1 MKRSTY
7 SLPVGSTLMQGKYRI
22 VAVLGQG
29 GFGITYKGEH
39 TMLGTTVAIKE
50 FFMKGACERDE
61 NSTHVTTSQSNSELA
76 SRFRTKFLKE
86 AKTLAALKHPN
97 IIRVFDVF
105 EDNGTAYYVM
115 DYIEGNNL
123 SDIVEGKGRLSEPL
137 ALKYIRQVA
146 NALDYLHQKKL
157 LHLDVKPA
165 NILLDKNT
173 GNAIL
178 IDFGVSKQYDQDG
191 QQTST
196 TPPAISKGYS
206 PVEQYAQGSNVKTFS
221 PATDIYSLAATLY
234 KLVTGNTPPES
245 NLLLNED
252 EQLPPYPSNVSET
265 TRNAIA
271 ECLQTR
277 KKRPQSI
284 SEFLQLLDSE
294 PISNIDTPE
303 EEDTILKSQYKKSQE
318 VLTTPIKTNKDNL
331 NTVLKIGAVIAFV
344 VIICVLFNKCGGSSS
359 NDSSDED
366 LDSIAYEDVDT
377 VAVAW
382 DDSTASYEDVFT
394 DDTDNDVSYVTP
406 KQQSSDE
413 ITKGSENYES
423 GAKFVGTFK
432 NGVRLKGTFT
442 WADGDRFEGD
452 FKDGK
457 ISNGVYYYK
466 DGDKFSGSFDSNE
479 KMENGVYYYKNG
491 NKFSGSF
498 DSNGKKKNGT
508 FYWTDG
514 DRFEGD
520 FKNDKLSSGIYY
532 YKNGNKFS
540 GSFDSNE
547 KKSLGVTYWPD
558 GDRYE
563 GEFLNDAM
571 HGSGI
576 YYWAKG
582 DRYEGDWKN
591 DKRDGYGIQYNAD
604 GSVWFKGQWKNGD
617 PVR

>member
-146 NALDYLHQKKL
+146 NALNYLHQKKL

-318 VLTTPIKTNKDNL
+318 VLTTPIKTKKDNL
-331 NTVLKIGAVIAFV
+331 NTVFIIGAVIAFV
-344 VIICVLFNKCGGSSS
+344 VIISLLFNKCGGSSS

-366 LDSIAYEDVDT
+366 LDSVVYEPVDT
-377 VAVAW
+377 TAVAW
-382 DDSTASYEDVFT
+382 DDSTASYEDIYT
-394 DDTDNDVSYVTP
+394 DDTDNDVSYVSP
-406 KQQSSDE
+406 KNQSNDE
-413 ITKGSENYES
+413 ITKGSENYEGGS
-423 GAKFVGTFK
+423 KFVGTFK

-457 ISNGVYYYK
+457 MSNGVYYYKTGNKFSGSFDSNEERENGTFYWPDGDRFEGDFKNGKISNGVYYYK
-466 DGDKFSGSFDSNE
+466 TGDKFSGSFDSNE
-479 KMENGVYYYKNG
+479 KRSYGVYYY
-491 NKFSGSF
+491 
-498 DSNGKKKNGT
+498 T
-508 FYWTDG
+508 
-514 DRFEGD
+514 
-520 FKNDKLSSGIYY
+520 
-532 YKNGNKFS
+532 
-540 GSFDSNE
+540 
-547 KKSLGVTYWPD
+547 D

-563 GEFLNDAM
+563 GHFNSNGLK
-571 HGSGI
+571 HGSGT
-576 YYWAKG
+576 YYWKEG
-582 DRYEGDWKN
+582 DKYEGSWEN
-591 DKRDGYGIQYNAD
+591 DKQNGYGVHYNAD
-604 GSVWFKGQWKNGD
+604 GSVWFKGQWNNGN

>member
-1 MKRSTY
+1 MKKSTY

-137 ALKYIRQVA
+137 ALKYIRQIA

-318 VLTTPIKTNKDNL
+318 VLTTPIKTKKDNL
-331 NTVLKIGAVIAFV
+331 NTVFIIGAVIVFV
-344 VIICVLFNKCGGSSS
+344 VIIGLLFNKCGGSSS

-366 LDSIAYEDVDT
+366 LDSVVYEPPVDT
-377 VAVAW
+377 TAVAW
-382 DDSTASYEDVFT
+382 DDSTASYEDIYT
-394 DDTDNDVSYVTP
+394 DDTDNDVSYVSP
-406 KQQSSDE
+406 KNQSNDE
-413 ITKGSENYES
+413 ITKGSENYEGGS
-423 GAKFVGTFK
+423 KFVGTFK

-442 WADGDRFEGD
+442 WANGNRFEGD

-457 ISNGVYYYK
+457 LSNGTMYYAG
-466 DGDKFSGSFDSNE
+466 GDRFSGSFNSNE
-479 KMENGVYYYKNG
+479 ERTYGVYYW
-491 NKFSGSF
+491 S
-498 DSNGKKKNGT
+498 
-508 FYWTDG
+508 
-514 DRFEGD
+514 
-520 FKNDKLSSGIYY
+520 
-532 YKNGNKFS
+532 
-540 GSFDSNE
+540 
-547 KKSLGVTYWPD
+547 D

-563 GEFLNDAM
+563 GEFLNGAM
-571 HGSGI
+571 HGSGT
-576 YYWAKG
+576 YYWENG
-582 DRYEGDWKN
+582 ERYEGNWKN
-591 DKRDGYGIQYNAD
+591 DKRDGHGVHYNAD

>member
-1 MKRSTY
+1 MKKSTY

-146 NALDYLHQKKL
+146 NALNYLHQKKL

-318 VLTTPIKTNKDNL
+318 VLTTPIKTKKDNL
-331 NTVLKIGAVIAFV
+331 NTVFIIGAVIVFV
-344 VIICVLFNKCGGSSS
+344 VIIGLLFNKCGGSSS

-366 LDSIAYEDVDT
+366 LDSVVYEPPVDT
-377 VAVAW
+377 TAVAW
-382 DDSTASYEDVFT
+382 DDSTASYEDIYT
-394 DDTDNDVSYVTP
+394 DDTDNDVSYVSP
-406 KQQSSDE
+406 KNQSNDE
-413 ITKGSENYES
+413 ITKGSENYEGGS
-423 GAKFVGTFK
+423 KFVGTFK
-432 NGVRLKGTFT
+432 NGVRLKGTYT
-442 WADGDRFEGD
+442 WANGNRFEGD

-457 ISNGVYYYK
+457 LSQGTLYYADGERFSGNFNSNEERTYGVYYYT
-466 DGDKFSGSFDSNE
+466 N
-479 KMENGVYYYKNG
+479 
-491 NKFSGSF
+491 
-498 DSNGKKKNGT
+498 
-508 FYWTDG
+508 
-514 DRFEGD
+514 
-520 FKNDKLSSGIYY
+520 
-532 YKNGNKFS
+532 
-540 GSFDSNE
+540 
-547 KKSLGVTYWPD
+547 

-563 GEFLNDAM
+563 GNFNSNGLK
-571 HGSGI
+571 HGSGT
-576 YYWAKG
+576 YYWKDG
-582 DRYEGDWKN
+582 DKYEGSWEN
-591 DKRDGYGIQYNAD
+591 DKQNGYGVHYNAD
-604 GSVWFKGQWKNGD
+604 GSVWFKGQWNNGD

>member
-146 NALDYLHQKKL
+146 NALNYLHQKKL

-318 VLTTPIKTNKDNL
+318 VLTTPIKTKKDNL
-331 NTVLKIGAVIAFV
+331 NTVFIIGAVIVFV
-344 VIICVLFNKCGGSSS
+344 VIIGLLFNKCGGSSS

-366 LDSIAYEDVDT
+366 LDSVVYEPPVDT
-377 VAVAW
+377 TAVAW
-382 DDSTASYEDVFT
+382 DDSTASYEDIYT
-394 DDTDNDVSYVTP
+394 DDTDNDVSYVAP

-413 ITKGSENYES
+413 ITKGSENYEGGS
-423 GAKFVGTFK
+423 KFVGTFK
-432 NGVRLKGTFT
+432 NGVRLKGTYT
-442 WADGDRFEGD
+442 WANGNRFEGD

-457 ISNGVYYYK
+457 LSQGTLYFADGERFSGNFNSNEERTYGVYYYTN
-466 DGDKFSGSFDSNE
+466 GDRYE
-479 KMENGVYYYKNG
+479 G
-491 NKFSGSF
+491 NFN
-498 DSNGKKKNGT
+498 SNGLKHGSGT
-508 FYWTDG
+508 YYW
-514 DRFEGD
+514 
-520 FKNDKLSSGIYY
+520 K
-532 YKNGNKFS
+532 
-540 GSFDSNE
+540 
-547 KKSLGVTYWPD
+547 D

-563 GEFLNDAM
+563 GNWE
-571 HGSGI
+571 
-576 YYWAKG
+576 
-582 DRYEGDWKN
+582 N
-591 DKRDGYGIQYNAD
+591 DKQNGYGVHYNAD
-604 GSVWFKGQWKNGD
+604 GSVWFKGQWNNGD

>member
-146 NALDYLHQKKL
+146 NALNYLHQKKL

-252 EQLPPYPSNVSET
+252 EQLPPYPSNVSEV

-318 VLTTPIKTNKDNL
+318 VLTTPIKTKKDNL
-331 NTVLKIGAVIAFV
+331 NTIFIIGAVIAFV
-344 VIICVLFNKCGGSSS
+344 VIINKCGGSSS

-366 LDSIAYEDVDT
+366 LDSVVYEPVDT
-377 VAVAW
+377 TAVAW
-382 DDSTASYEDVFT
+382 DDSTASYEDIYT
-394 DDTDNDVSYVTP
+394 DDTDNDVSYVSP
-406 KQQSSDE
+406 KNQSNDE
-413 ITKGSENYES
+413 ITKGSENYEGGS
-423 GAKFVGTFK
+423 KFVGTFK
-432 NGVRLKGTFT
+432 NGVRLKGTYT
-442 WADGDRFEGD
+442 WANGNRFEGD

-457 ISNGVYYYK
+457 LSQGTLYYADGERFSGNFNSNEERTYGVYYYT
-466 DGDKFSGSFDSNE
+466 N
-479 KMENGVYYYKNG
+479 
-491 NKFSGSF
+491 
-498 DSNGKKKNGT
+498 
-508 FYWTDG
+508 
-514 DRFEGD
+514 
-520 FKNDKLSSGIYY
+520 
-532 YKNGNKFS
+532 
-540 GSFDSNE
+540 
-547 KKSLGVTYWPD
+547 

-563 GEFLNDAM
+563 GNFNSNGLK
-571 HGSGI
+571 HGSGT
-576 YYWAKG
+576 YYWKDG
-582 DRYEGDWKN
+582 DKYEGSWEN
-591 DKRDGYGIQYNAD
+591 DKQNGYGVHYNAD
-604 GSVWFKGQWKNGD
+604 GSVWFKGQWNNGD

>member
-7 SLPVGSTLMQGKYRI
+7 SLPIGSTLMQGKYRI

-146 NALDYLHQKKL
+146 NALNYLHQKKL

-294 PISNIDTPE
+294 PVSNIDTPE

-366 LDSIAYEDVDT
+366 LDSVVYEDVDT
-377 VAVAW
+377 AAVAW
-382 DDSTASYEDVFT
+382 DDSTASYEDVYT
-394 DDTDNDVSYVTP
+394 DDTDNDVSYVAP
-406 KQQSSDE
+406 KQQSNDE
-413 ITKGSENYES
+413 ITKGSEDYES

-432 NGVRLKGTFT
+432 NGIRLKGTYT

-466 DGDKFSGSFDSNE
+466 NGNKFSGSFDSNE
-479 KMENGVYYYKNG
+479 RKENGTFYWTDGDRFEGGFKNDKLNSGIYYYKNG

-498 DSNGKKKNGT
+498 DSNGKKSLGE
-508 FYWTDG
+508 FYW
-514 DRFEGD
+514 
-520 FKNDKLSSGIYY
+520 S
-532 YKNGNKFS
+532 
-540 GSFDSNE
+540 
-547 KKSLGVTYWPD
+547 D

-571 HGSGI
+571 HGYGT
-576 YYWAKG
+576 YYWENG
-582 DRYEGDWKN
+582 ERYEGNWKN
-591 DKRDGYGIQYNAD
+591 DKRDGHGVHYNAD

>member
-1 MKRSTY
+1 MKKSTY

-146 NALDYLHQKKL
+146 NALNYLHQKKL

-318 VLTTPIKTNKDNL
+318 VLTTPIKTKKDNL
-331 NTVLKIGAVIAFV
+331 NTVFIIGAVIAFV
-344 VIICVLFNKCGGSSS
+344 VIIGLIFNKCGGSSS

-366 LDSIAYEDVDT
+366 LDSVVYEPVDT
-377 VAVAW
+377 TAVAW
-382 DDSTASYEDVFT
+382 D
-394 DDTDNDVSYVTP
+394 
-406 KQQSSDE
+406 
-413 ITKGSENYES
+413 ITKGSENYEGGS
-423 GAKFVGTFK
+423 KFVGTFK

-442 WADGDRFEGD
+442 WANGNRFEGD

-457 ISNGVYYYK
+457 LSQGTLYYADGERFSGNFNSNEERTYGVYYYT
-466 DGDKFSGSFDSNE
+466 N
-479 KMENGVYYYKNG
+479 
-491 NKFSGSF
+491 
-498 DSNGKKKNGT
+498 
-508 FYWTDG
+508 
-514 DRFEGD
+514 
-520 FKNDKLSSGIYY
+520 
-532 YKNGNKFS
+532 
-540 GSFDSNE
+540 
-547 KKSLGVTYWPD
+547 

-563 GEFLNDAM
+563 GNFNSNGLK
-571 HGSGI
+571 HGSGT
-576 YYWAKG
+576 YYWKDG
-582 DRYEGDWKN
+582 DKYEGSWEN
-591 DKRDGYGIQYNAD
+591 DKQNGYGVHYNAD
-604 GSVWFKGQWKNGD
+604 GSVWFKGQWNNGD

>member
-1 MKRSTY
+1 MKKSTY

-61 NSTHVTTSQSNSELA
+61 NSTHVTTPQSNSELA

-146 NALDYLHQKKL
+146 NALNYLHQKKL

-318 VLTTPIKTNKDNL
+318 VLTTPIKTKKDNL
-331 NTVLKIGAVIAFV
+331 NTVLIIGAVIVFV
-344 VIICVLFNKCGGSSS
+344 VIIGLLFNKCGGSSS

-366 LDSIAYEDVDT
+366 LDSVVYEPPVDT
-377 VAVAW
+377 TAVAW
-382 DDSTASYEDVFT
+382 DDSTASYEDIYT
-394 DDTDNDVSYVTP
+394 DDTDNDVSYVSP
-406 KQQSSDE
+406 KDQSNDE
-413 ITKGSENYES
+413 ITKGSENYEGGS
-423 GAKFVGTFK
+423 KFVGTFK
-432 NGVRLKGTFT
+432 NGVRLKGTYT
-442 WADGDRFEGD
+442 WANGNRFEGD

-457 ISNGVYYYK
+457 LSQGTLYYADGERFSGNFNSNEERTYGVYYYT
-466 DGDKFSGSFDSNE
+466 N
-479 KMENGVYYYKNG
+479 
-491 NKFSGSF
+491 
-498 DSNGKKKNGT
+498 
-508 FYWTDG
+508 
-514 DRFEGD
+514 
-520 FKNDKLSSGIYY
+520 
-532 YKNGNKFS
+532 
-540 GSFDSNE
+540 
-547 KKSLGVTYWPD
+547 

-563 GEFLNDAM
+563 GNFNSNGLK
-571 HGSGI
+571 HGSGT
-576 YYWAKG
+576 YYWKDG
-582 DRYEGDWKN
+582 DKYEGSWEN
-591 DKRDGYGIQYNAD
+591 DKQNGYGVHYNAD
-604 GSVWFKGQWKNGD
+604 GSVWFKGQWNNGN

>member
-146 NALDYLHQKKL
+146 NALNYLHQKKL

-252 EQLPPYPSNVSET
+252 EQLPPYPSNVSEV

-318 VLTTPIKTNKDNL
+318 VLTTPIKTKKDNL
-331 NTVLKIGAVIAFV
+331 NTVFIIGAVIVFV
-344 VIICVLFNKCGGSSS
+344 VIIGLLFNKCGGSSS

-366 LDSIAYEDVDT
+366 LDSVVYEPVDT
-377 VAVAW
+377 TAVAW
-382 DDSTASYEDVFT
+382 DDSTASYEDIYT
-394 DDTDNDVSYVTP
+394 DDTDNDVSYVSP
-406 KQQSSDE
+406 KNQSNDE
-413 ITKGSENYES
+413 ITKGSENYEGGS
-423 GAKFVGTFK
+423 KFVGTFK

-457 ISNGVYYYK
+457 MSNGVYYYKTGNKFSGNFDSNEERENGTFYWPDGDRFEGDFKNGKISNGVYYYK
-466 DGDKFSGSFDSNE
+466 TGDKFSGSFDSNE
-479 KMENGVYYYKNG
+479 KRSYGVYYY
-491 NKFSGSF
+491 
-498 DSNGKKKNGT
+498 T
-508 FYWTDG
+508 
-514 DRFEGD
+514 
-520 FKNDKLSSGIYY
+520 
-532 YKNGNKFS
+532 
-540 GSFDSNE
+540 
-547 KKSLGVTYWPD
+547 D

-563 GEFLNDAM
+563 GHFNSNGLK
-571 HGSGI
+571 HGSGT
-576 YYWAKG
+576 YYWKEG
-582 DRYEGDWKN
+582 DKYEGSWEN
-591 DKRDGYGIQYNAD
+591 DKQNGYGVHYNAD
-604 GSVWFKGQWKNGD
+604 GSVWFKGQWNNGN

>member
-7 SLPVGSTLMQGKYRI
+7 SLPIGSTLMQGKYRI

-318 VLTTPIKTNKDNL
+318 VLTTPIKNNKDNL

-377 VAVAW
+377 AAVAW
-382 DDSTASYEDVFT
+382 DDSTASYEDIYT
-394 DDTDNDVSYVTP
+394 DDTDNDVSYVSP
-406 KQQSSDE
+406 KNQNSDE
-413 ITKGSENYES
+413 ITKGSENYEGGS
-423 GAKFVGTFK
+423 KFVGTFK

-442 WADGDRFEGD
+442 WANGNRFEGD

-457 ISNGVYYYK
+457 LSNGTMYYA
-466 DGDKFSGSFDSNE
+466 DGDRFSGSFNSNE
-479 KMENGVYYYKNG
+479 ERTYGVYYW
-491 NKFSGSF
+491 S
-498 DSNGKKKNGT
+498 
-508 FYWTDG
+508 
-514 DRFEGD
+514 
-520 FKNDKLSSGIYY
+520 
-532 YKNGNKFS
+532 
-540 GSFDSNE
+540 
-547 KKSLGVTYWPD
+547 D

-563 GEFLNDAM
+563 GEFLNGAM
-571 HGSGI
+571 HGSGT
-576 YYWAKG
+576 YYWENG
-582 DRYEGDWKN
+582 ERYEGNWKN
-591 DKRDGYGIQYNAD
+591 DKQNGYGVHYNAD
-604 GSVWFKGQWKNGD
+604 GSVWFKGQWNNGTA
-617 PVR
+617 VR

>member
-1 MKRSTY
+1 MKRSKY

-86 AKTLAALKHPN
+86 AKTLAVLKHPN

-146 NALDYLHQKKL
+146 NALNYLHQKKL

-252 EQLPPYPSNVSET
+252 EQLPPYPSNVSEV

-318 VLTTPIKTNKDNL
+318 VLTTPIKTKKDNL
-331 NTVLKIGAVIAFV
+331 NTVFIIGAVIAFV
-344 VIICVLFNKCGGSSS
+344 VIIGLLFNKCGGSSS

-366 LDSIAYEDVDT
+366 LDSVVYEPVDT
-377 VAVAW
+377 TAVAW
-382 DDSTASYEDVFT
+382 DDSTASYEDIYT
-394 DDTDNDVSYVTP
+394 DDTDNDVSYVSP
-406 KQQSSDE
+406 KNQSNDE
-413 ITKGSENYES
+413 ITKGSENYEGGS
-423 GAKFVGTFK
+423 KFVGTFK

-457 ISNGVYYYK
+457 MSNGVYYYKTGNKFSGSFDSNEERENGTFYWPDGDRFEGDFKNGKISNGVYYYK
-466 DGDKFSGSFDSNE
+466 TGDKFSGSFDSNE
-479 KMENGVYYYKNG
+479 KRSYGVYYY
-491 NKFSGSF
+491 
-498 DSNGKKKNGT
+498 T
-508 FYWTDG
+508 
-514 DRFEGD
+514 
-520 FKNDKLSSGIYY
+520 
-532 YKNGNKFS
+532 
-540 GSFDSNE
+540 
-547 KKSLGVTYWPD
+547 D

-563 GEFLNDAM
+563 GHFNSNGLK
-571 HGSGI
+571 HGSGT
-576 YYWAKG
+576 YYWKEG
-582 DRYEGDWKN
+582 DKYEGSWEN
-591 DKRDGYGIQYNAD
+591 DKQNGYGVHYNAD
-604 GSVWFKGQWKNGD
+604 GSVWFKGQWKNGE

>member
-1 MKRSTY
+1 MKKSTY

-146 NALDYLHQKKL
+146 NALNYLHQKKL

-318 VLTTPIKTNKDNL
+318 VLTTPIKHKKDNL
-331 NTVLKIGAVIAFV
+331 NTVLIIGAVIVFI
-344 VIICVLFNKCGGSSS
+344 VIVGLLINKFGGSSS

-366 LDSIAYEDVDT
+366 LDSVVYEPPVDT
-377 VAVAW
+377 TAVAW
-382 DDSTASYEDVFT
+382 DDSTASYEDIYT
-394 DDTDNDVSYVTP
+394 DDTESG
-406 KQQSSDE
+406 DE
-413 ITKGSENYES
+413 ITKGSENYEGGS
-423 GAKFVGTFK
+423 KFVGTFK
-432 NGVRLKGTFT
+432 NGVRLKGTYT
-442 WADGDRFEGD
+442 WANGNRFEGD

-457 ISNGVYYYK
+457 LSQGTLYYA
-466 DGDKFSGSFDSNE
+466 
-479 KMENGVYYYKNG
+479 
-491 NKFSGSF
+491 
-498 DSNGKKKNGT
+498 
-508 FYWTDG
+508 DG
-514 DRFEGD
+514 DRF
-520 FKNDKLSSGIYY
+520 SG
-532 YKNGNKFS
+532 KFN
-540 GSFDSNE
+540 SNE
-547 KKSLGVTYWPD
+547 ERTYGVFYWSD

-563 GEFLNDAM
+563 GEFLNDTM
-571 HGSGI
+571 HGSGT
-576 YYWAKG
+576 YYWKDG
-582 DRYEGDWKN
+582 DRYEGSWEN
-591 DKRDGYGIQYNAD
+591 DKQNGYGVHYNAD
-604 GSVWFKGQWKNGD
+604 GSVWFKGQWKNGE

>member
-1 MKRSTY
+1 MKKSTY

-146 NALDYLHQKKL
+146 NALNYLHQKKL

-252 EQLPPYPSNVSET
+252 EQLPPYPSNVSEV

-318 VLTTPIKTNKDNL
+318 VLTTPIKTKKDNL
-331 NTVLKIGAVIAFV
+331 NTVFIIGAVIVFV
-344 VIICVLFNKCGGSSS
+344 VIIGLIFNKCGGSSS

-366 LDSIAYEDVDT
+366 LDSVVYEPPVDT
-377 VAVAW
+377 TAVAW
-382 DDSTASYEDVFT
+382 DDSTASYEDIYT
-394 DDTDNDVSYVTP
+394 DDTDNDVSYVAP

-413 ITKGSENYES
+413 ITKGSENYEGGS
-423 GAKFVGTFK
+423 KFVGTFK
-432 NGVRLKGTFT
+432 NGVRLKGTYT

-457 ISNGVYYYK
+457 VSYGTMYYADGDRFSGNFNSNEERTYGVYYYT
-466 DGDKFSGSFDSNE
+466 N
-479 KMENGVYYYKNG
+479 
-491 NKFSGSF
+491 
-498 DSNGKKKNGT
+498 
-508 FYWTDG
+508 G
-514 DRFEGD
+514 DRYEGN
-520 FKNDKLSSGIYY
+520 FNNNGHKHGSGTYY
-532 YKNGNKFS
+532 WK
-540 GSFDSNE
+540 
-547 KKSLGVTYWPD
+547 D

-563 GEFLNDAM
+563 GNWEND
-571 HGSGI
+571 SQ
-576 YYWAKG
+576 
-582 DRYEGDWKN
+582 N
-591 DKRDGYGIQYNAD
+591 GYGVHYNAD

>member
-146 NALDYLHQKKL
+146 NALNYLHQKKL

-284 SEFLQLLDSE
+284 CEFLQLLDSE

-366 LDSIAYEDVDT
+366 LDSVVYEPPVDT
-377 VAVAW
+377 AAVAW
-382 DDSTASYEDVFT
+382 DDSTASYEDIYT
-394 DDTDNDVSYVTP
+394 DDTDNDVSYVSP
-406 KQQSSDE
+406 KNQSNDE
-413 ITKGSENYES
+413 ITKGSEDYES

-432 NGVRLKGTFT
+432 NGIRLKGTFT

-466 DGDKFSGSFDSNE
+466 
-479 KMENGVYYYKNG
+479 NG

-498 DSNGKKKNGT
+498 DFNERKENGT

-514 DRFEGD
+514 DRFEGS

-540 GSFDSNE
+540 GSFDSNG
-547 KKSLGVTYWPD
+547 KKSLGEFCWSD

-571 HGSGI
+571 HGYGT
-576 YYWAKG
+576 YYWENG
-582 DRYEGDWKN
+582 ERYEGNWKN
-591 DKRDGYGIQYNAD
+591 DKRDGHGVHYNAD

>member
-252 EQLPPYPSNVSET
+252 EQLPPYPSNVSEV

-284 SEFLQLLDSE
+284 IEFLQLLDSE

-318 VLTTPIKTNKDNL
+318 VLTTPIKTKKDNL
-331 NTVLKIGAVIAFV
+331 NTVFIIGAVIVFV
-344 VIICVLFNKCGGSSS
+344 VIIGLFFNKCGGSSS

-366 LDSIAYEDVDT
+366 LDSVVYEPVDT
-377 VAVAW
+377 TAVAW
-382 DDSTASYEDVFT
+382 DDSTASYEDIYT
-394 DDTDNDVSYVTP
+394 DDTDNDASYVSP
-406 KQQSSDE
+406 KNQSNDE
-413 ITKGSENYES
+413 ITKGSENYEGGS
-423 GAKFVGTFK
+423 KFVGTFK

-457 ISNGVYYYK
+457 MSNGVYYYKTGNKFSGSFDSNEERENGTFYWPDGDRFEGDFKNGKISNGVYYYK
-466 DGDKFSGSFDSNE
+466 TGDKFSGSFDSNE
-479 KMENGVYYYKNG
+479 KRSYGVYYY
-491 NKFSGSF
+491 
-498 DSNGKKKNGT
+498 T
-508 FYWTDG
+508 
-514 DRFEGD
+514 
-520 FKNDKLSSGIYY
+520 
-532 YKNGNKFS
+532 
-540 GSFDSNE
+540 
-547 KKSLGVTYWPD
+547 D

-563 GEFLNDAM
+563 GHFNSNGLK
-571 HGSGI
+571 HGSGT
-576 YYWAKG
+576 YYWKEG
-582 DRYEGDWKN
+582 DKYEGSWEN
-591 DKRDGYGIQYNAD
+591 DKQNGYGVHYNAD
-604 GSVWFKGQWKNGD
+604 GSVWFKGQWNNGN

>member
-76 SRFRTKFLKE
+76 SRFRTKFIKE

-252 EQLPPYPSNVSET
+252 EQLPPYPSNVSEV

-318 VLTTPIKTNKDNL
+318 VLTTPIKTKKDNL
-331 NTVLKIGAVIAFV
+331 NTVFIIGAVIVFV
-344 VIICVLFNKCGGSSS
+344 VIIGLLFNKCGGSSS

-366 LDSIAYEDVDT
+366 LDSVVYEPPVDT
-377 VAVAW
+377 TAVAW
-382 DDSTASYEDVFT
+382 DDSTASYEDIYT
-394 DDTDNDVSYVTP
+394 DDTDNDVSYVSP
-406 KQQSSDE
+406 KNQSNDE
-413 ITKGSENYES
+413 ITKGSENYEGGS
-423 GAKFVGTFK
+423 KFVGTFK
-432 NGVRLKGTFT
+432 NGVRLKGTYT

-457 ISNGVYYYK
+457 VSYGTMYYADGDRFSGNFNSNEERTYGVYYYT
-466 DGDKFSGSFDSNE
+466 N
-479 KMENGVYYYKNG
+479 
-491 NKFSGSF
+491 
-498 DSNGKKKNGT
+498 
-508 FYWTDG
+508 G
-514 DRFEGD
+514 DRYEGN
-520 FKNDKLSSGIYY
+520 FNNNGHKHGSGTYY
-532 YKNGNKFS
+532 WK
-540 GSFDSNE
+540 
-547 KKSLGVTYWPD
+547 D

-563 GEFLNDAM
+563 GNWEND
-571 HGSGI
+571 SQ
-576 YYWAKG
+576 
-582 DRYEGDWKN
+582 N
-591 DKRDGYGIQYNAD
+591 GYGVHYNAD

>member
-1 MKRSTY
+1 MKKSTY

-61 NSTHVTTSQSNSELA
+61 NSTHVTTSQSNGELA

-146 NALDYLHQKKL
+146 NALNYLHQKKL

-252 EQLPPYPSNVSET
+252 EQLPPYPSNVSEV

-318 VLTTPIKTNKDNL
+318 VLTTPIKT
-331 NTVLKIGAVIAFV
+331 
-344 VIICVLFNKCGGSSS
+344 
-359 NDSSDED
+359 
-366 LDSIAYEDVDT
+366 
-377 VAVAW
+377 
-382 DDSTASYEDVFT
+382 
-394 DDTDNDVSYVTP
+394 
-406 KQQSSDE
+406 
-413 ITKGSENYES
+413 
-423 GAKFVGTFK
+423 
-432 NGVRLKGTFT
+432 
-442 WADGDRFEGD
+442 
-452 FKDGK
+452 
-457 ISNGVYYYK
+457 
-466 DGDKFSGSFDSNE
+466 
-479 KMENGVYYYKNG
+479 
-491 NKFSGSF
+491 
-498 DSNGKKKNGT
+498 
-508 FYWTDG
+508 
-514 DRFEGD
+514 
-520 FKNDKLSSGIYY
+520 
-532 YKNGNKFS
+532 
-540 GSFDSNE
+540 
-547 KKSLGVTYWPD
+547 
-558 GDRYE
+558 
-563 GEFLNDAM
+563 
-571 HGSGI
+571 
-576 YYWAKG
+576 
-582 DRYEGDWKN
+582 
-591 DKRDGYGIQYNAD
+591 
-604 GSVWFKGQWKNGD
+604 
-617 PVR
+617 

>member
-252 EQLPPYPSNVSET
+252 EQLPPYPSNVSEA

-318 VLTTPIKTNKDNL
+318 VLTTPIKNNKDNL

-359 NDSSDED
+359 NDSSDEVD

-377 VAVAW
+377 AAVAW
-382 DDSTASYEDVFT
+382 DDSTASYEDIYT

-413 ITKGSENYES
+413 ITKGSENYEGGS
-423 GAKFVGTFK
+423 KFVGTFK
-432 NGVRLKGTFT
+432 NGVRLKGTYT
-442 WADGDRFEGD
+442 WANGNRFEGD

-457 ISNGVYYYK
+457 LSQGTLYFADGERFSGNFNSNEERTYGVYYYTN
-466 DGDKFSGSFDSNE
+466 GDRYE
-479 KMENGVYYYKNG
+479 G
-491 NKFSGSF
+491 NFN
-498 DSNGKKKNGT
+498 SNGLKHGSGT
-508 FYWTDG
+508 YYW
-514 DRFEGD
+514 
-520 FKNDKLSSGIYY
+520 K
-532 YKNGNKFS
+532 
-540 GSFDSNE
+540 
-547 KKSLGVTYWPD
+547 D

-563 GEFLNDAM
+563 GNWE
-571 HGSGI
+571 
-576 YYWAKG
+576 
-582 DRYEGDWKN
+582 N
-591 DKRDGYGIQYNAD
+591 DKQNGYGVHYNAD
-604 GSVWFKGQWKNGD
+604 GSVWFKGQWNNGD

>member
-1 MKRSTY
+1 
-7 SLPVGSTLMQGKYRI
+7 
-22 VAVLGQG
+22 
-29 GFGITYKGEH
+29 
-39 TMLGTTVAIKE
+39 
-50 FFMKGACERDE
+50 
-61 NSTHVTTSQSNSELA
+61 
-76 SRFRTKFLKE
+76 
-86 AKTLAALKHPN
+86 
-97 IIRVFDVF
+97 
-105 EDNGTAYYVM
+105 M
-115 DYIEGNNL
+115 DYVEGNNL

-146 NALDYLHQKKL
+146 NALNYLHQKKL

-252 EQLPPYPSNVSET
+252 EQLPPYPSNVSEV

-318 VLTTPIKTNKDNL
+318 VLTTPIKTKKDNL
-331 NTVLKIGAVIAFV
+331 NTVFIIGAVIAFV
-344 VIICVLFNKCGGSSS
+344 VIIGLLFNKCGGSSS

-366 LDSIAYEDVDT
+366 LDSVVYEPPVDT
-377 VAVAW
+377 TAEAW
-382 DDSTASYEDVFT
+382 DDSTASYEDIYT
-394 DDTDNDVSYVTP
+394 DDTNNDVSYVSP
-406 KQQSSDE
+406 KNQSNNE
-413 ITKGSENYES
+413 ITKGSENYEGGS
-423 GAKFVGTFK
+423 KFVGTFK

-457 ISNGVYYYK
+457 MSNGVYYYK
-466 DGDKFSGSFDSNE
+466 T
-479 KMENGVYYYKNG
+479 G

-498 DSNGKKKNGT
+498 NSNEEKENGT

-547 KKSLGVTYWPD
+547 KKSLGEFYWSD

-571 HGSGI
+571 HGYGT
-576 YYWAKG
+576 YYWKNG
-582 DRYEGDWKN
+582 ERYEGNWKN
-591 DKRDGYGIQYNAD
+591 DKRDGHGVHYNAD

>member
-1 MKRSTY
+1 MKKSTY

-146 NALDYLHQKKL
+146 NALNYLHQKKL

-252 EQLPPYPSNVSET
+252 EQLPPYPSNVSEV

-318 VLTTPIKTNKDNL
+318 VLTTPIKTKKDNL
-331 NTVLKIGAVIAFV
+331 NTVFIIGAVIAFV
-344 VIICVLFNKCGGSSS
+344 VIIGLLFNKCGGSSS

-366 LDSIAYEDVDT
+366 LDSVVYEPVDT
-377 VAVAW
+377 TAVAW
-382 DDSTASYEDVFT
+382 DDSTASYEDIYT
-394 DDTDNDVSYVTP
+394 DDTDNDVSYVSP
-406 KQQSSDE
+406 KNQSNDE
-413 ITKGSENYES
+413 ITKGSENYEGGS
-423 GAKFVGTFK
+423 KFVGTFK

-457 ISNGVYYYK
+457 MSNGVYYYKTGNKFSGSFDSNEERENGTFYWPDGDRFEGDFKNGKISNGVYYYK
-466 DGDKFSGSFDSNE
+466 TGDKFSGSFDSNE
-479 KMENGVYYYKNG
+479 KMSYGVYYY
-491 NKFSGSF
+491 
-498 DSNGKKKNGT
+498 T
-508 FYWTDG
+508 
-514 DRFEGD
+514 
-520 FKNDKLSSGIYY
+520 
-532 YKNGNKFS
+532 
-540 GSFDSNE
+540 
-547 KKSLGVTYWPD
+547 D

-563 GEFLNDAM
+563 GNFNSNGLK
-571 HGSGI
+571 HGSGT
-576 YYWAKG
+576 YYWKEG
-582 DRYEGDWKN
+582 DKYEGSWEN
-591 DKRDGYGIQYNAD
+591 DKQNGYGVHYNAD
-604 GSVWFKGQWKNGD
+604 GSVWFKGQWNNGN

>member
-7 SLPVGSTLMQGKYRI
+7 SLPIGSTLMQGKYRI

-146 NALDYLHQKKL
+146 NALNYLHQKKL

-252 EQLPPYPSNVSET
+252 EQLPPYPSNISEA

-359 NDSSDED
+359 NDSPDEEY
-366 LDSIAYEDVDT
+366 LDSLAYEDADT
-377 VAVAW
+377 AAVAW
-382 DDSTASYEDVFT
+382 DDSTASYEDIYT

-413 ITKGSENYES
+413 ITKGSENYEGGS
-423 GAKFVGTFK
+423 KFVGTFK
-432 NGVRLKGTFT
+432 NGVRLKGTYT
-442 WADGDRFEGD
+442 WANGNRFEGD

-457 ISNGVYYYK
+457 LSQGTLYYA
-466 DGDKFSGSFDSNE
+466 DGDRFSGSFNSNE
-479 KMENGVYYYKNG
+479 E
-491 NKFSGSF
+491 
-498 DSNGKKKNGT
+498 
-508 FYWTDG
+508 
-514 DRFEGD
+514 
-520 FKNDKLSSGIYY
+520 
-532 YKNGNKFS
+532 
-540 GSFDSNE
+540 
-547 KKSLGVTYWPD
+547 KSLGVFYWSD

-563 GEFLNDAM
+563 GEFLNDTM

-576 YYWAKG
+576 YYWKNG
-582 DRYEGDWKN
+582 DRYEGDWKS

>member
-1 MKRSTY
+1 MKKSTY

-76 SRFRTKFLKE
+76 SRFRNKFLKE
-86 AKTLAALKHPN
+86 AKTLAVLKHPN

-146 NALDYLHQKKL
+146 NALNYLHQKKL

-173 GNAIL
+173 GNTIL

-252 EQLPPYPSNVSET
+252 EQLPPYPSNVSEV

-318 VLTTPIKTNKDNL
+318 VLTTPIKTKKDNL
-331 NTVLKIGAVIAFV
+331 NTVFIIGAVIVFV
-344 VIICVLFNKCGGSSS
+344 VIIGLLFNKCGGSSS

-366 LDSIAYEDVDT
+366 LDSVVYEPPVDT
-377 VAVAW
+377 TAVAW
-382 DDSTASYEDVFT
+382 DDSTASYEDIYT
-394 DDTDNDVSYVTP
+394 DDTDNDVSYVSP
-406 KQQSSDE
+406 KNQSNDE
-413 ITKGSENYES
+413 ITKGSENYEGGS
-423 GAKFVGTFK
+423 KFVGTFK
-432 NGVRLKGTFT
+432 NGVRLKGTYT
-442 WADGDRFEGD
+442 WANGNRFEGD

-457 ISNGVYYYK
+457 LSQGTLYYADGERFSGNFNSNEERTYGVYYYT
-466 DGDKFSGSFDSNE
+466 N
-479 KMENGVYYYKNG
+479 
-491 NKFSGSF
+491 
-498 DSNGKKKNGT
+498 
-508 FYWTDG
+508 G
-514 DRFEGD
+514 DRYEGN
-520 FKNDKLSSGIYY
+520 FNNNGHKHGSGTYY
-532 YKNGNKFS
+532 WK
-540 GSFDSNE
+540 
-547 KKSLGVTYWPD
+547 D

-563 GEFLNDAM
+563 GNWEND
-571 HGSGI
+571 SQ
-576 YYWAKG
+576 
-582 DRYEGDWKN
+582 N
-591 DKRDGYGIQYNAD
+591 GYGVHYNAD
-604 GSVWFKGQWKNGD
+604 GSVWFKGQWNNGD

>member
-1 MKRSTY
+1 MKKSTY

-146 NALDYLHQKKL
+146 NALNYLHQKKL

-318 VLTTPIKTNKDNL
+318 VLTTPIKTKKDNL
-331 NTVLKIGAVIAFV
+331 NTVFIIGAVIAFV
-344 VIICVLFNKCGGSSS
+344 VIISLLFNKCGGSSS

-366 LDSIAYEDVDT
+366 LDSVVYEPVDT
-377 VAVAW
+377 TAVAW
-382 DDSTASYEDVFT
+382 DDSTASYEDIYT
-394 DDTDNDVSYVTP
+394 DDTDNDVSYVSP
-406 KQQSSDE
+406 KNQSNDE
-413 ITKGSENYES
+413 ITKGSENYEGGS
-423 GAKFVGTFK
+423 KFVGTFK

-457 ISNGVYYYK
+457 MSNGVYYYKTGNKFSGSFDSNEERENGTFYWPDGDRFEGDFKNGKISNGVYYYK
-466 DGDKFSGSFDSNE
+466 TGDKFSGSFDSNE
-479 KMENGVYYYKNG
+479 KRSYGVYYY
-491 NKFSGSF
+491 
-498 DSNGKKKNGT
+498 T
-508 FYWTDG
+508 
-514 DRFEGD
+514 
-520 FKNDKLSSGIYY
+520 
-532 YKNGNKFS
+532 
-540 GSFDSNE
+540 
-547 KKSLGVTYWPD
+547 D

-563 GEFLNDAM
+563 GHFNSNGLK
-571 HGSGI
+571 HGSGT
-576 YYWAKG
+576 YYWKEG
-582 DRYEGDWKN
+582 DKYEGSWEN
-591 DKRDGYGIQYNAD
+591 DKQNGYGVHYNAD
-604 GSVWFKGQWKNGD
+604 GSVWFKGQWNNGD

>member
-1 MKRSTY
+1 MKKSTY

-146 NALDYLHQKKL
+146 NALNYLHQKKL

-252 EQLPPYPSNVSET
+252 EQLPPYPSNVSEV

-318 VLTTPIKTNKDNL
+318 VLTTPIKTKKDNL
-331 NTVLKIGAVIAFV
+331 NTVFIIGAVIAFV
-344 VIICVLFNKCGGSSS
+344 VIIGLLFNKCGGSSS

-366 LDSIAYEDVDT
+366 LDSVVYEPVDT
-377 VAVAW
+377 TAVAW
-382 DDSTASYEDVFT
+382 DDSTASYEDIYT
-394 DDTDNDVSYVTP
+394 DDTDNDVSYVSQ
-406 KQQSSDE
+406 KNQSNDE
-413 ITKGSENYES
+413 ITKGSENYEGGS
-423 GAKFVGTFK
+423 KFVGTFK

-457 ISNGVYYYK
+457 MSNGVYYYKTGNKFSGSFDSNEERENGTFYWPDGDRFEGDFKNGKISNGVYYYK
-466 DGDKFSGSFDSNE
+466 TGDKFSGSFDSNE
-479 KMENGVYYYKNG
+479 KRSYGVYYY
-491 NKFSGSF
+491 
-498 DSNGKKKNGT
+498 T
-508 FYWTDG
+508 
-514 DRFEGD
+514 
-520 FKNDKLSSGIYY
+520 
-532 YKNGNKFS
+532 
-540 GSFDSNE
+540 
-547 KKSLGVTYWPD
+547 D

-563 GEFLNDAM
+563 GNFNSNGLK
-571 HGSGI
+571 HGSGT
-576 YYWAKG
+576 YYWKEG
-582 DRYEGDWKN
+582 DKYEGSWEN
-591 DKRDGYGIQYNAD
+591 DKQNGYGVHYNAD
-604 GSVWFKGQWKNGD
+604 GSVWFKGQWNNGN

>member
-61 NSTHVTTSQSNSELA
+61 NSTHVTTSQSNGELA

-146 NALDYLHQKKL
+146 NALNYLHQKKL

-265 TRNAIA
+265 TQNAIA

-318 VLTTPIKTNKDNL
+318 VLTTPIKTKKDNL
-331 NTVLKIGAVIAFV
+331 NTVFIIGAVIVFV
-344 VIICVLFNKCGGSSS
+344 VIIGLLFNKCGGSSS

-366 LDSIAYEDVDT
+366 LDSVVYEPPVDT
-377 VAVAW
+377 TAVAW
-382 DDSTASYEDVFT
+382 DDSTASYEDIYT
-394 DDTDNDVSYVTP
+394 DDTDNDVSYVSP
-406 KQQSSDE
+406 KNQSNDE
-413 ITKGSENYES
+413 ITKGSENYEGGS
-423 GAKFVGTFK
+423 KFVGTFK
-432 NGVRLKGTFT
+432 NGVRLKGTYT

-457 ISNGVYYYK
+457 VSYGTMYYADGDRFSGNFNSNEERTYGVYYYT
-466 DGDKFSGSFDSNE
+466 N
-479 KMENGVYYYKNG
+479 
-491 NKFSGSF
+491 
-498 DSNGKKKNGT
+498 
-508 FYWTDG
+508 G
-514 DRFEGD
+514 DRYEGN
-520 FKNDKLSSGIYY
+520 FNNNGHKHGSGTYY
-532 YKNGNKFS
+532 WK
-540 GSFDSNE
+540 
-547 KKSLGVTYWPD
+547 D

-563 GEFLNDAM
+563 GNWEND
-571 HGSGI
+571 SQ
-576 YYWAKG
+576 
-582 DRYEGDWKN
+582 N
-591 DKRDGYGIQYNAD
+591 GYGVHYNAD
-604 GSVWFKGQWKNGD
+604 GSVWFKGQWKNGN

>member
-7 SLPVGSTLMQGKYRI
+7 SLPIGSTLMQGKYRI

-294 PISNIDTPE
+294 PVSNIDTPE

-359 NDSSDED
+359 NDSPDEEY
-366 LDSIAYEDVDT
+366 LDSVVYEDVDT
-377 VAVAW
+377 AAVAW

-406 KQQSSDE
+406 KQESSDE
-413 ITKGSENYES
+413 ITKGSENYEGGS
-423 GAKFVGTFK
+423 KFVGTFK

-452 FKDGK
+452 FKNGK

-466 DGDKFSGSFDSNE
+466 TGDKFSGSFDSNE
-479 KMENGVYYYKNG
+479 KRSYGVFYY
-491 NKFSGSF
+491 
-498 DSNGKKKNGT
+498 T
-508 FYWTDG
+508 
-514 DRFEGD
+514 
-520 FKNDKLSSGIYY
+520 
-532 YKNGNKFS
+532 
-540 GSFDSNE
+540 
-547 KKSLGVTYWPD
+547 D

-563 GEFLNDAM
+563 GNFNSNGHK
-571 HGSGI
+571 HGSGT
-576 YYWAKG
+576 YYWKDG
-582 DRYEGDWKN
+582 DRYEGNWEN
-591 DKRDGYGIQYNAD
+591 DKQNGYGVHYNAD
-604 GSVWFKGQWKNGD
+604 GSVWFKGQWNNGTA
-617 PVR
+617 VR

>member
-1 MKRSTY
+1 MKKSTY

-115 DYIEGNNL
+115 DYIEGNSL

-146 NALDYLHQKKL
+146 NALNYLHQKKL

-252 EQLPPYPSNVSET
+252 EQLPPYPSNVSEV

-318 VLTTPIKTNKDNL
+318 VLTTPIKTKKDNL
-331 NTVLKIGAVIAFV
+331 NTVFIIGAVIAFV
-344 VIICVLFNKCGGSSS
+344 VIIGLLFNKCGGSSS

-366 LDSIAYEDVDT
+366 LDSVVYEPVDT
-377 VAVAW
+377 TAVAW
-382 DDSTASYEDVFT
+382 DDSTASYEDIYT
-394 DDTDNDVSYVTP
+394 DDTDNDVSYVSQ
-406 KQQSSDE
+406 KNQSNDE
-413 ITKGSENYES
+413 ITKGSENYEGGS
-423 GAKFVGTFK
+423 KFVGTFK

-457 ISNGVYYYK
+457 MSNGVYYYKTGDKFSGSFDSNEERENGTFYWPDGDRFEGDFKNGKISNGVYYYK
-466 DGDKFSGSFDSNE
+466 TGDKFSGSFDSNE
-479 KMENGVYYYKNG
+479 KMSYGVYYY
-491 NKFSGSF
+491 
-498 DSNGKKKNGT
+498 T
-508 FYWTDG
+508 
-514 DRFEGD
+514 
-520 FKNDKLSSGIYY
+520 
-532 YKNGNKFS
+532 
-540 GSFDSNE
+540 
-547 KKSLGVTYWPD
+547 D

-563 GEFLNDAM
+563 GNFNSNGLK
-571 HGSGI
+571 HGSGT
-576 YYWAKG
+576 YYWKEG
-582 DRYEGDWKN
+582 DKYEGSWEN
-591 DKRDGYGIQYNAD
+591 DKQNGYGVHYNAD
-604 GSVWFKGQWKNGD
+604 GSVWFKGQWNNGN

>member
-252 EQLPPYPSNVSET
+252 EQLPPYPSNISEA

-359 NDSSDED
+359 NDSSDEVD

-377 VAVAW
+377 AAVAW
-382 DDSTASYEDVFT
+382 DDSTASYEDIYT

-413 ITKGSENYES
+413 ITKGSENYEGGS
-423 GAKFVGTFK
+423 KFVGTFK
-432 NGVRLKGTFT
+432 NGVRLKGTYT
-442 WADGDRFEGD
+442 WANGNRFEGD

-457 ISNGVYYYK
+457 LSQGTLYFADGERFSGNFNSNEERTYGVYYYTN
-466 DGDKFSGSFDSNE
+466 GDRYE
-479 KMENGVYYYKNG
+479 G
-491 NKFSGSF
+491 NFN
-498 DSNGKKKNGT
+498 SNGLKHGSGT
-508 FYWTDG
+508 YYW
-514 DRFEGD
+514 
-520 FKNDKLSSGIYY
+520 K
-532 YKNGNKFS
+532 
-540 GSFDSNE
+540 
-547 KKSLGVTYWPD
+547 D

-563 GEFLNDAM
+563 GNWE
-571 HGSGI
+571 
-576 YYWAKG
+576 
-582 DRYEGDWKN
+582 N
-591 DKRDGYGIQYNAD
+591 DKQNGYGVHYNAD
-604 GSVWFKGQWKNGD
+604 GSVWFKGQWNNGD

>member
-123 SDIVEGKGRLSEPL
+123 SDIVEDKGRLSEPL

-146 NALDYLHQKKL
+146 NALNYLHQKKL

-318 VLTTPIKTNKDNL
+318 VLTTPIKTKKDNL
-331 NTVLKIGAVIAFV
+331 NTVFIIGAVIVFV
-344 VIICVLFNKCGGSSS
+344 VIIGLLFNKCGGSSS

-366 LDSIAYEDVDT
+366 LDSVVYEPPVDT
-377 VAVAW
+377 TAVAW
-382 DDSTASYEDVFT
+382 DDSTASYEDIYT
-394 DDTDNDVSYVTP
+394 DDTDNDVSYVSP
-406 KQQSSDE
+406 KNQSNDE
-413 ITKGSENYES
+413 ITKGSENYEGGS
-423 GAKFVGTFK
+423 KFVGTFK
-432 NGVRLKGTFT
+432 NGVRLKGTYT
-442 WADGDRFEGD
+442 WANGNRFEGD

-457 ISNGVYYYK
+457 VSYGTMYYADGDRFSGNFNSNEERTYGVYYYTN
-466 DGDKFSGSFDSNE
+466 GDRYE
-479 KMENGVYYYKNG
+479 G
-491 NKFSGSF
+491 NFN
-498 DSNGKKKNGT
+498 SNGLKHGSGT
-508 FYWTDG
+508 YYW
-514 DRFEGD
+514 
-520 FKNDKLSSGIYY
+520 K
-532 YKNGNKFS
+532 
-540 GSFDSNE
+540 
-547 KKSLGVTYWPD
+547 D

-563 GEFLNDAM
+563 GNWE
-571 HGSGI
+571 
-576 YYWAKG
+576 
-582 DRYEGDWKN
+582 N
-591 DKRDGYGIQYNAD
+591 DKQNGYGVHYNAD

>member
-146 NALDYLHQKKL
+146 NALNYLHQKKL

-252 EQLPPYPSNVSET
+252 EQLPPYPSNVSEV

-318 VLTTPIKTNKDNL
+318 VLTTPIKTKKDNL
-331 NTVLKIGAVIAFV
+331 NTVFIIGAVIVFV
-344 VIICVLFNKCGGSSS
+344 VIIGLLFNKCGGSSS

-366 LDSIAYEDVDT
+366 LDSVVYEPPVDT
-377 VAVAW
+377 TAVAW
-382 DDSTASYEDVFT
+382 DDSTASYEDIYT
-394 DDTDNDVSYVTP
+394 DDTDNDVSYVSP
-406 KQQSSDE
+406 KNQSNDE
-413 ITKGSENYES
+413 ITKGSENYEGGS
-423 GAKFVGTFK
+423 KFVGTFK
-432 NGVRLKGTFT
+432 NGVRLKGTYT
-442 WADGDRFEGD
+442 WANGNRFEGD

-457 ISNGVYYYK
+457 LSQGTLYYADGERFSGNFNSNEERTYGVYYYT
-466 DGDKFSGSFDSNE
+466 N
-479 KMENGVYYYKNG
+479 
-491 NKFSGSF
+491 
-498 DSNGKKKNGT
+498 
-508 FYWTDG
+508 G
-514 DRFEGD
+514 DRYEGN
-520 FKNDKLSSGIYY
+520 FNNNGHKHGSGTYY
-532 YKNGNKFS
+532 WK
-540 GSFDSNE
+540 
-547 KKSLGVTYWPD
+547 D

-563 GEFLNDAM
+563 GNWEND
-571 HGSGI
+571 SQ
-576 YYWAKG
+576 
-582 DRYEGDWKN
+582 N
-591 DKRDGYGIQYNAD
+591 GYGVHYNAD
-604 GSVWFKGQWKNGD
+604 GSVWFKGQWNNGD

>member
-252 EQLPPYPSNVSET
+252 EQLPPYPSNVSEA

-318 VLTTPIKTNKDNL
+318 VLTTPIKNNKDNL

-377 VAVAW
+377 AAVAW
-382 DDSTASYEDVFT
+382 DDSTASYEDIYT
-394 DDTDNDVSYVTP
+394 DDTDNDVSYVSP
-406 KQQSSDE
+406 KNQNSDE
-413 ITKGSENYES
+413 ITKGSENYEGGS
-423 GAKFVGTFK
+423 KFVGTFK

-442 WADGDRFEGD
+442 WANGNRFEGD

-457 ISNGVYYYK
+457 LSNGTMYYA
-466 DGDKFSGSFDSNE
+466 DGDRFSGSFNSNE
-479 KMENGVYYYKNG
+479 ERTYGVYYW
-491 NKFSGSF
+491 S
-498 DSNGKKKNGT
+498 
-508 FYWTDG
+508 
-514 DRFEGD
+514 
-520 FKNDKLSSGIYY
+520 
-532 YKNGNKFS
+532 
-540 GSFDSNE
+540 
-547 KKSLGVTYWPD
+547 D

-563 GEFLNDAM
+563 GEFLNGAM
-571 HGSGI
+571 HGSGT
-576 YYWAKG
+576 YYWENG
-582 DRYEGDWKN
+582 ERYEGNWKN
-591 DKRDGYGIQYNAD
+591 DKQNGYGVHYNAD
-604 GSVWFKGQWKNGD
+604 GSVWFKGQWNNGTA
-617 PVR
+617 VR

>member
-303 EEDTILKSQYKKSQE
+303 EEDTILKSQYKKTQE

-377 VAVAW
+377 AAVAW

-394 DDTDNDVSYVTP
+394 DDTDNDVSYVAP

-413 ITKGSENYES
+413 ITKGSEDYES

-432 NGVRLKGTFT
+432 NGIRLKGTYT
-442 WADGDRFEGD
+442 WANGNRFEGD

-457 ISNGVYYYK
+457 LSQGTLYFADGDRFSGSFNSNEERTYGVYYYTN
-466 DGDKFSGSFDSNE
+466 GDRYE
-479 KMENGVYYYKNG
+479 G
-491 NKFSGSF
+491 NFN
-498 DSNGKKKNGT
+498 SNGHKHGSGT
-508 FYWTDG
+508 YYW
-514 DRFEGD
+514 
-520 FKNDKLSSGIYY
+520 K
-532 YKNGNKFS
+532 
-540 GSFDSNE
+540 
-547 KKSLGVTYWPD
+547 D

-563 GEFLNDAM
+563 GNWE
-571 HGSGI
+571 
-576 YYWAKG
+576 
-582 DRYEGDWKN
+582 N
-591 DKRDGYGIQYNAD
+591 DKQNGYGVHYNAD
-604 GSVWFKGQWKNGD
+604 GSVWFKGQWNNGN

>member
-7 SLPVGSTLMQGKYRI
+7 SLPIGSTLMQGKYRI

-123 SDIVEGKGRLSEPL
+123 SDIVKGKGRLSEPL

-146 NALDYLHQKKL
+146 NALNYLHQKKL

-303 EEDTILKSQYKKSQE
+303 EEDTILKSQYKKTQE

-344 VIICVLFNKCGGSSS
+344 VIIGLLFNKCGGSSS

-366 LDSIAYEDVDT
+366 LDSVVYEPPVDT
-377 VAVAW
+377 TAVAW
-382 DDSTASYEDVFT
+382 DDSTASYEDIYT
-394 DDTDNDVSYVTP
+394 DDTDNDVSYVAP

-413 ITKGSENYES
+413 ITKGSENYEGGS
-423 GAKFVGTFK
+423 KFVGTFK
-432 NGVRLKGTFT
+432 NGVRLKGTYT
-442 WADGDRFEGD
+442 WANGNRFEGD

-457 ISNGVYYYK
+457 LSQGTLYFADGERFSGNFNSNEERTYGVYYYTN
-466 DGDKFSGSFDSNE
+466 GDRYE
-479 KMENGVYYYKNG
+479 G
-491 NKFSGSF
+491 NFN
-498 DSNGKKKNGT
+498 SNGLKHGSGT
-508 FYWTDG
+508 YYW
-514 DRFEGD
+514 
-520 FKNDKLSSGIYY
+520 K
-532 YKNGNKFS
+532 
-540 GSFDSNE
+540 
-547 KKSLGVTYWPD
+547 D

-563 GEFLNDAM
+563 GNWE
-571 HGSGI
+571 
-576 YYWAKG
+576 
-582 DRYEGDWKN
+582 N
-591 DKRDGYGIQYNAD
+591 DKQNGYGVHYNAD
-604 GSVWFKGQWKNGD
+604 GSVWFKGQWNNGD

>member
-1 MKRSTY
+1 MKKSTY

-146 NALDYLHQKKL
+146 NALNYLHQKKL

-318 VLTTPIKTNKDNL
+318 VLTTPIKTKKDNL
-331 NTVLKIGAVIAFV
+331 NTVFIIGAVIVFV
-344 VIICVLFNKCGGSSS
+344 VIIGLLFNKCGGSSS

-366 LDSIAYEDVDT
+366 LDSVVYEPPVDT
-377 VAVAW
+377 TAVAW
-382 DDSTASYEDVFT
+382 DDSTASYEDIYT
-394 DDTDNDVSYVTP
+394 DDTDNDVSYVSP
-406 KQQSSDE
+406 KNQSNDE
-413 ITKGSENYES
+413 ITKGSENYEGGS
-423 GAKFVGTFK
+423 KFVGTFK
-432 NGVRLKGTFT
+432 NGVRLKGTYT
-442 WADGDRFEGD
+442 WANGNRFEGD

-457 ISNGVYYYK
+457 LSQGTLYYADGERFSGNFNSNEERTYGVYYYT
-466 DGDKFSGSFDSNE
+466 N
-479 KMENGVYYYKNG
+479 
-491 NKFSGSF
+491 
-498 DSNGKKKNGT
+498 
-508 FYWTDG
+508 
-514 DRFEGD
+514 
-520 FKNDKLSSGIYY
+520 
-532 YKNGNKFS
+532 
-540 GSFDSNE
+540 
-547 KKSLGVTYWPD
+547 

-563 GEFLNDAM
+563 GNFNSNGLK
-571 HGSGI
+571 HGSGT
-576 YYWAKG
+576 YYWKDG
-582 DRYEGDWKN
+582 DKYEGSWEN
-591 DKRDGYGIQYNAD
+591 DKQNGYGVHYNAD
-604 GSVWFKGQWKNGD
+604 GSVWFKGQWNNGD
-617 PVR
+617 PIR

>member
-146 NALDYLHQKKL
+146 NALNYLHQKKL

-252 EQLPPYPSNVSET
+252 EQLPPYPSNVSEV

-318 VLTTPIKTNKDNL
+318 VLTTPIKTKKDNL
-331 NTVLKIGAVIAFV
+331 NTVFIIGAVIAFV
-344 VIICVLFNKCGGSSS
+344 VIFNKCGGSSS

-366 LDSIAYEDVDT
+366 LDSVVYEPVDT
-377 VAVAW
+377 TAVAW
-382 DDSTASYEDVFT
+382 DDSTASYEDIYT
-394 DDTDNDVSYVTP
+394 DDTDNDVSYVSP
-406 KQQSSDE
+406 KNQSNDE
-413 ITKGSENYES
+413 ITKGSENYEGGS
-423 GAKFVGTFK
+423 KFVGTFK
-432 NGVRLKGTFT
+432 NGVRLKGTYT
-442 WADGDRFEGD
+442 WANGNRFEGD

-457 ISNGVYYYK
+457 LSQGTLYYADGERFSGNFNSNEERTYGVYYYT
-466 DGDKFSGSFDSNE
+466 N
-479 KMENGVYYYKNG
+479 
-491 NKFSGSF
+491 
-498 DSNGKKKNGT
+498 
-508 FYWTDG
+508 
-514 DRFEGD
+514 
-520 FKNDKLSSGIYY
+520 
-532 YKNGNKFS
+532 
-540 GSFDSNE
+540 
-547 KKSLGVTYWPD
+547 

-563 GEFLNDAM
+563 GNFNSNGLK
-571 HGSGI
+571 HGSGT
-576 YYWAKG
+576 YYWKDG
-582 DRYEGDWKN
+582 DKYEGSWEN
-591 DKRDGYGIQYNAD
+591 DKQNGYGVHYNAD
-604 GSVWFKGQWKNGD
+604 GSVWFKGQWNNGD

>member
-1 MKRSTY
+1 MKKSTY

-252 EQLPPYPSNVSET
+252 EQLPPYPSNVSEV

-318 VLTTPIKTNKDNL
+318 VLTTPIKTKKDNL
-331 NTVLKIGAVIAFV
+331 NTVFIIGAVIAFV
-344 VIICVLFNKCGGSSS
+344 VIIGLLFNKCGGSSS

-366 LDSIAYEDVDT
+366 LDSVVYEPVDT
-377 VAVAW
+377 TAVAW
-382 DDSTASYEDVFT
+382 DDSTASYEDIYT
-394 DDTDNDVSYVTP
+394 DDTDNDVSYVSP
-406 KQQSSDE
+406 KNQSNDE
-413 ITKGSENYES
+413 ITKGSENYEGGS
-423 GAKFVGTFK
+423 KFVGTFK

-457 ISNGVYYYK
+457 MSNGVYYYKTGNKFSGSFDSNEERENGTFYWPDGDRFEGDFKNGKISNGVYYYK
-466 DGDKFSGSFDSNE
+466 TGDKFSGSFDSNE
-479 KMENGVYYYKNG
+479 KRSYGVYYY
-491 NKFSGSF
+491 
-498 DSNGKKKNGT
+498 T
-508 FYWTDG
+508 
-514 DRFEGD
+514 
-520 FKNDKLSSGIYY
+520 
-532 YKNGNKFS
+532 
-540 GSFDSNE
+540 
-547 KKSLGVTYWPD
+547 D

-563 GEFLNDAM
+563 GHFNSNGLK
-571 HGSGI
+571 HGSGT
-576 YYWAKG
+576 YYWKEG
-582 DRYEGDWKN
+582 DKYEGSWEN
-591 DKRDGYGIQYNAD
+591 DKQNGYGVHYNAD
-604 GSVWFKGQWKNGD
+604 GSVWFKGQWNNGN

>member
-1 MKRSTY
+1 MKKSTY

-146 NALDYLHQKKL
+146 NALNYLHQKKL

-252 EQLPPYPSNVSET
+252 EQLPPYPSNVSEV

-318 VLTTPIKTNKDNL
+318 VLTTPIKTKKDNL
-331 NTVLKIGAVIAFV
+331 NTVFIIGAVIAFV
-344 VIICVLFNKCGGSSS
+344 VIIGLLFNKCGGSSS

-366 LDSIAYEDVDT
+366 LDSVVYEPVDT
-377 VAVAW
+377 TAVAW
-382 DDSTASYEDVFT
+382 DDSTASYEDIYT
-394 DDTDNDVSYVTP
+394 DDTDNDVSYVSP
-406 KQQSSDE
+406 KNQSNDE
-413 ITKGSENYES
+413 ITKGSENYEGGS
-423 GAKFVGTFK
+423 KFVGTFK

-457 ISNGVYYYK
+457 MSNGVYYYKTGNKFSGSFDSNEERENGTFYWPDGDRFEGDFKNGKISNGVYYYK
-466 DGDKFSGSFDSNE
+466 TGDKFSGSFDSNE
-479 KMENGVYYYKNG
+479 KRSYGVYYY
-491 NKFSGSF
+491 
-498 DSNGKKKNGT
+498 T
-508 FYWTDG
+508 
-514 DRFEGD
+514 
-520 FKNDKLSSGIYY
+520 
-532 YKNGNKFS
+532 
-540 GSFDSNE
+540 
-547 KKSLGVTYWPD
+547 D

-563 GEFLNDAM
+563 GHFNSNGLK
-571 HGSGI
+571 HGSGT
-576 YYWAKG
+576 YYWKEG
-582 DRYEGDWKN
+582 DKYEGSWEN
-591 DKRDGYGIQYNAD
+591 DKQNGYGVHYNAD
-604 GSVWFKGQWKNGD
+604 GSVWFKGQWNNGN

>member
-1 MKRSTY
+1 MKKSTY

-146 NALDYLHQKKL
+146 NALNYLHQKKL

-252 EQLPPYPSNVSET
+252 EQLPPYPSNVSEV

-318 VLTTPIKTNKDNL
+318 VLTTPIKTKKDNL
-331 NTVLKIGAVIAFV
+331 NTVFIIGAVIVFV
-344 VIICVLFNKCGGSSS
+344 VIIGLLFNKCGGSSS

-366 LDSIAYEDVDT
+366 LDSVVYEPVDT
-377 VAVAW
+377 TAVAW
-382 DDSTASYEDVFT
+382 DDSTASYEDIYT
-394 DDTDNDVSYVTP
+394 DDTESG
-406 KQQSSDE
+406 DE
-413 ITKGSENYES
+413 ITKGSENYEGGS
-423 GAKFVGTFK
+423 KFVGTFK
-432 NGVRLKGTFT
+432 NGVRLKGTYT
-442 WADGDRFEGD
+442 WANGNRFEGD

-457 ISNGVYYYK
+457 LSQGTLYYA
-466 DGDKFSGSFDSNE
+466 
-479 KMENGVYYYKNG
+479 
-491 NKFSGSF
+491 
-498 DSNGKKKNGT
+498 
-508 FYWTDG
+508 DG
-514 DRFEGD
+514 DRF
-520 FKNDKLSSGIYY
+520 SG
-532 YKNGNKFS
+532 KFN
-540 GSFDSNE
+540 SNE
-547 KKSLGVTYWPD
+547 ERTYGVFYWSD

-563 GEFLNDAM
+563 GEFLNDTM
-571 HGSGI
+571 HGSGT
-576 YYWAKG
+576 YYWKDG
-582 DRYEGDWKN
+582 DRYEGSWEN
-591 DKRDGYGIQYNAD
+591 DKQNGYGVHYNAD
-604 GSVWFKGQWKNGD
+604 GSVWFKGQWKNGE

>member
-146 NALDYLHQKKL
+146 NALNYLHQKKL

-318 VLTTPIKTNKDNL
+318 VLTTPIKTKKDNL
-331 NTVLKIGAVIAFV
+331 NTVFIIGAVIAFV
-344 VIICVLFNKCGGSSS
+344 VIIGLLFNKCGGSSS

-366 LDSIAYEDVDT
+366 LDSVVYEPVDT
-377 VAVAW
+377 TAVAW
-382 DDSTASYEDVFT
+382 DDSTASYEDIYT
-394 DDTDNDVSYVTP
+394 DDTDNDVSYVSP
-406 KQQSSDE
+406 KNQSNDE
-413 ITKGSENYES
+413 ITKGSENYEGGS
-423 GAKFVGTFK
+423 KFVGTFK

-457 ISNGVYYYK
+457 MSNGVYYYKTGDKFSGSFDSNEERENGTFYWPDGDRFEGDFKNGKISNGVYYYK
-466 DGDKFSGSFDSNE
+466 TGDKFSGSFDSNE
-479 KMENGVYYYKNG
+479 KRSYGVYYY
-491 NKFSGSF
+491 
-498 DSNGKKKNGT
+498 T
-508 FYWTDG
+508 
-514 DRFEGD
+514 
-520 FKNDKLSSGIYY
+520 
-532 YKNGNKFS
+532 
-540 GSFDSNE
+540 
-547 KKSLGVTYWPD
+547 D

-563 GEFLNDAM
+563 GHFNSNGLK
-571 HGSGI
+571 HGSGT
-576 YYWAKG
+576 YYWKEG
-582 DRYEGDWKN
+582 DKYEGSWEN
-591 DKRDGYGIQYNAD
+591 DKQNGYGVHYNAD
-604 GSVWFKGQWKNGD
+604 GSVWFKGQWNNGN

>member
-86 AKTLAALKHPN
+86 AKTLAVLKHPN

-146 NALDYLHQKKL
+146 NALNYLHQKKL

-252 EQLPPYPSNVSET
+252 EQLPPYPSNVSEV

-303 EEDTILKSQYKKSQE
+303 EDDTILKSQYKKSQE
-318 VLTTPIKTNKDNL
+318 VLTTPIKTKKDNL
-331 NTVLKIGAVIAFV
+331 NTVFIIGAVIAFV
-344 VIICVLFNKCGGSSS
+344 VIIGLVFNKCGGFSS

-366 LDSIAYEDVDT
+366 LDSVVYEPPVDT
-377 VAVAW
+377 TAVAW
-382 DDSTASYEDVFT
+382 DDSTASYEDIYT
-394 DDTDNDVSYVTP
+394 DDTESG
-406 KQQSSDE
+406 DE
-413 ITKGSENYES
+413 ITKGSENYEGGS
-423 GAKFVGTFK
+423 KFVGTFK
-432 NGVRLKGTFT
+432 NGVRLKGTYT

-457 ISNGVYYYK
+457 VSYGTMYYADGDRFSGNFNSNEERTYGVYYYT
-466 DGDKFSGSFDSNE
+466 N
-479 KMENGVYYYKNG
+479 
-491 NKFSGSF
+491 
-498 DSNGKKKNGT
+498 
-508 FYWTDG
+508 G
-514 DRFEGD
+514 DRYEGN
-520 FKNDKLSSGIYY
+520 FNNNGHKHGSGTYY
-532 YKNGNKFS
+532 WK
-540 GSFDSNE
+540 
-547 KKSLGVTYWPD
+547 D

-563 GEFLNDAM
+563 GNWEND
-571 HGSGI
+571 SQ
-576 YYWAKG
+576 
-582 DRYEGDWKN
+582 N
-591 DKRDGYGIQYNAD
+591 GYGVHYNAD